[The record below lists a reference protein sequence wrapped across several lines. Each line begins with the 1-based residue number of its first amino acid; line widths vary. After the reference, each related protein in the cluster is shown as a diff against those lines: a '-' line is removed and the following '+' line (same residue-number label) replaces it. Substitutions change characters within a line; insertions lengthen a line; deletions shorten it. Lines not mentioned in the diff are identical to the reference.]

1 MEEGMEWQTHLVFN
15 QPEPLSNS
23 NLFLSDMALREAVM
37 REHAGWD
44 GEDLSLM
51 GLQLGS
57 QESLE
62 LGRLANNN
70 PPELLRYDAA
80 GQRLDQVRFHPAW
93 YVLMQ
98 ELIKHRV
105 HNLPWQEDARIGSF
119 VARAARFILHAQVEA
134 GSLCPITMT
143 FGAIPLLQQSL
154 PPLFQNW
161 LPPLLSDR
169 YDSHQAVGSQKRGL
183 LIGMGMTEKQGGSDV
198 LSNSTRAEPLESRG
212 NGEAYRLVGHKWFF
226 SVPQSDAH
234 LVLAQAEGG
243 LSCFFLPKILPD
255 GTYNAI
261 RLERLKD
268 KLGNRSNASSEVE
281 FDHATAWLLGD
292 EGDGIRQILKM
303 GGYTRFDC
311 ALGSHGLMR
320 RAFSVALYH
329 AWQRQA
335 FGKALVEQPLMRQ
348 VLSRMALRL
357 EGHTALLMRLAR
369 AWEKPNEAHEQIF
382 SRLLTPAAKYRV
394 CGQGSAFVAEAM
406 EVLGG
411 IGYCE
416 QSELPRLYREMP
428 VNSIWEGSGN
438 IMCLDVLRTLRKLPA
453 AIDVLQQEFYPVRGQ
468 SRLFDRA
475 WRQLQQRIKTPKEE
489 QGRALTQQLFDLC
502 CAAQLLRFASPP
514 LADAWCRMTLDHR
527 DQYMLPEAICA
538 PLLSRATGLSI

>member
-23 NLFLSDMALREAVM
+23 NLFLSDMALREAVI
-37 REHAGWD
+37 RQQAGWD
-44 GEDLSLM
+44 GEDLSRI

-62 LGRLANNN
+62 LGRLANAN

-98 ELIKHRV
+98 ELVSHRV
-105 HNLPWQEDARIGSF
+105 HNLPWQEDARKGSF

-134 GSLCPITMT
+134 GTLCPITMT
-143 FGAIPLLQQSL
+143 FGAIPLLQQTL
-154 PPLFQNW
+154 PSLFQSW

-169 YDSHQAVGSQKRGL
+169 YDSHQTVGSQKRGL

-198 LSNSTRAEPLESRG
+198 LSNTTRAEPLEVRG
-212 NGEAYRLVGHKWFF
+212 HGEAYRLVGHKWFF

-255 GTYNAI
+255 GSYNAI
-261 RLERLKD
+261 RLERLKE

-281 FDHATAWLLGD
+281 FDHATAWLLGE

-357 EGHTALLMRLAR
+357 EGHTALLMRLAS
-369 AWEKPNEAHEQIF
+369 AWEKPGEVHEQIF
-382 SRLLTPAAKYRV
+382 SRLLTPAAKYCV
-394 CGQGSAFVAEAM
+394 CGLGSGFVAEAM

-416 QSELPRLYREMP
+416 QSELPRIYREMP

-438 IMCLDVLRTLRKLPA
+438 IMCLDVLRTFRKLPS

-468 SRLFDRA
+468 NRLFDRS
-475 WRQLQQRIKTPKEE
+475 WRQLQQRLKNPKEE
-489 QGRALTQQLFDLC
+489 QGRAITQQLFDLC
-502 CAAQLLRFASPP
+502 CASQLLRFASPP
-514 LADAWCRMTLDHR
+514 LADAWCRMRLDHR
-527 DQYMLPEAICA
+527 DQYILPEAVCA
-538 PLLSRATGLSI
+538 RLLNRATGVA

>member
-23 NLFLSDMALREAVM
+23 NLYLSDMALREAVM
-37 REHAGWD
+37 REHASWD
-44 GEDLSLM
+44 GEDLARI

-62 LGRLANNN
+62 LGRLANAN

-98 ELIKHRV
+98 ELVNHRV

-134 GSLCPITMT
+134 GTLCPITMT
-143 FGAIPLLQQSL
+143 FGAIPLLQQTL
-154 PPLFQNW
+154 PPLFQSW
-161 LPPLLSDR
+161 IPALLSDR
-169 YDSHQAVGSQKRGL
+169 YDSHQIVGSQKRGL

-198 LSNSTRAEPLESRG
+198 LSNSTRAEPLQARG

-261 RLERLKD
+261 RLERLKE

-281 FDHATAWLLGD
+281 FDNATAWLLGD

-335 FGKALVEQPLMRQ
+335 FGKALVDQPLMRQ

-357 EGHTALLMRLAR
+357 EGHTALLMRLAS
-369 AWEKPNEAHEQIF
+369 AWEKTGEVHEQVF

-394 CGQGSAFVAEAM
+394 CGLGSGFVAEAM

-416 QSELPRLYREMP
+416 QSELPRIYREMP

-438 IMCLDVLRTLRKLPA
+438 IMCLDVLRTFRKLPS
-453 AIDVLQQEFYPVRGQ
+453 AIEMLQQEFYSVRGQ
-468 SRLFDRA
+468 NRLFDRA
-475 WRQLQQRIKTPKEE
+475 WQQLQQRLKNPKEE
-489 QGRALTQQLFDLC
+489 QGRAITQQLFDLC
-502 CAAQLLRFASPP
+502 CASQLLRFAAPP

-527 DQYMLPEAICA
+527 DQYMVPEAVCA
-538 PLLSRATGLSI
+538 LLLSRGSGMK

>member
-23 NLFLSDMALREAVM
+23 NLFLSDMALREAVT
-37 REHAGWD
+37 RQQAGWD
-44 GEDLSLM
+44 GEDLSRI

-62 LGRLANNN
+62 LGRLANTN

-98 ELIKHRV
+98 ELVSHRV
-105 HNLPWQEDARIGSF
+105 HNLPWQEDARRGSF

-134 GSLCPITMT
+134 GTLCPITMT
-143 FGAIPLLQQSL
+143 FGAIPLLQQTL
-154 PPLFQNW
+154 PSLFQSW

-169 YDSHQAVGSQKRGL
+169 YDSHQTVGDQKRGL

-198 LSNSTRAEPLESRG
+198 LSNTTRAEPLEVRG
-212 NGEAYRLVGHKWFF
+212 HGEAYRLVGHKWFF

-234 LVLAQAEGG
+234 LVLAQTEGG

-261 RLERLKD
+261 RLERLKE

-281 FDHATAWLLGD
+281 FDHATAWLLGE

-357 EGHTALLMRLAR
+357 EGHTALLMRLAS
-369 AWEKPNEAHEQIF
+369 AWEKPGEVHEQIF

-394 CGQGSAFVAEAM
+394 CGLGSGFVAEAM

-416 QSELPRLYREMP
+416 QSELPRIYREMP

-438 IMCLDVLRTLRKLPA
+438 IMCLDVLRTFRKLPS

-468 SRLFDRA
+468 NRLFDRS
-475 WRQLQQRIKTPKEE
+475 WRQLQQLLKNPKEE
-489 QGRALTQQLFDLC
+489 QGRAITQQLFDLC
-502 CAAQLLRFASPP
+502 CASQLLRFASPP

-527 DQYMLPEAICA
+527 DQYILPEAVCA
-538 PLLSRATGLSI
+538 RLLSRATGVA